1 MLLGVTESLGRREKL
16 GMVLPPQPEQLGRS
30 RNRHNGDGTAAKFL
44 ADVGPLAAIRPS
56 TFSHDGNLNLTARSP
71 TAIEN
76 HLSVRVVR
84 EPIQQI
90 IVQCPMLQR
99 HDE

>member
-1 MLLGVTESLGRREKL
+1 LA
-16 GMVLPPQPEQLGRS
+16 VLQLTTRGSFVGCSIGRS
-30 RNRHNGDGTAAKFL
+30 RNRHNGDGTKAEFP

-56 TFSHDGNLNLTARSP
+56 VFRLDGNLNLTALSP

-84 EPIQQI
+84 EPSQQI
-90 IVQCPMLQR
+90 IV
-99 HDE
+99 

>member
-1 MLLGVTESLGRREKL
+1 V
-16 GMVLPPQPEQLGRS
+16 
-30 RNRHNGDGTAAKFL
+30 AKFL

-56 TFSHDGNLNLTARSP
+56 VFRHDGNLSLTALSP

-84 EPIQQI
+84 ESLQQI
-90 IVQCPMLQR
+90 IVQCLMPQR
-99 HDE
+99 HVTGTGS